1 MTKPVAHLRTACTE
15 RNLRTT
21 LPLHSLSDIATIV
34 ELETKEGAII
44 IAQDEIA
51 CLDDMSLEGDIPD
64 DVLDIRDTGE
74 KGLVTGI

>member
-1 MTKPVAHLRTACTE
+1 LPRRSTA

-21 LPLHSLSDIATIV
+21 LHLHSLSDIATIV

-64 DVLDIRDTGE
+64 DVSE
-74 KGLVTGI
+74 KEDDKEKALFSES